1 MADQDRPAA
10 GRGVLIRPLAAAD
23 LGEADRIFR
32 TAFGTFLGAAEPERF
47 GAAQELI
54 RTRWRADPAA
64 ALAAEVDGRLAGS
77 NFAANWGSVGFFGP
91 LTVRPELW
99 DRAIGQRL
107 LDATMDLFTAWGTRH
122 AGLFTFSHSPKHV
135 GLYQKYGFW
144 PRFLTAV
151 MSRPVGAPL
160 APVAG
165 PGGVTRLSALPP
177 AARPAALRAIADLTG
192 AVYPGLDLS
201 REISS
206 VLSQRLGEVVLVHDG
221 AGPQGVAVCHLGAGS
236 EAGPGACYVKF
247 GAVRPGPRAARGF
260 AELVD
265 ACARLAA
272 ARGASALMAG
282 VNAGCEQAWAALAG
296 MGFRPAMQGVAMHR
310 PNDDGYHV
318 RDRYVLDDWR

>member
-1 MADQDRPAA
+1 M
-10 GRGVLIRPLAAAD
+10 IRSLAAAD
-23 LGEADRIFR
+23 LDEADRIFR
-32 TAFGTFLGAAEPERF
+32 VAFGTFLGAAEPDRF
-47 GAAQELI
+47 GADLEMI

-107 LDATMDLFTAWGTRH
+107 LDATMDLFTTWGTRH
-122 AGLFTFSHSPKHV
+122 AGLFTFPHSAKHV

-144 PRFLTAV
+144 PRFLTAL
-151 MSRPVGAPL
+151 MTRPVPVPAPPG
-160 APVAG
+160 PVTG
-165 PGGVTRLSALPP
+165 LSALPAP
-177 AARPAALRAIADLTG
+177 ARPGALAAIADLTG
-192 AVYPGLDLS
+192 AVYPGLDVS
-201 REISS
+201 REINA

-221 AGPQGVAVCHLGAGS
+221 AGLQAVAVCHVGAGS
-236 EAGPGACYVKF
+236 EAGPGSCYVKF

-272 ARGASALMAG
+272 ARGASAVLAG
-282 VNAGCEQAWAALAG
+282 VNAGCERAWAALAG
-296 MGFRPAMQGVAMHR
+296 MGFRPAVQGVAMHR
-310 PNDDGYHV
+310 PNEDGYHV
-318 RDRYVLDDWR
+318 SDRYVLDDWR